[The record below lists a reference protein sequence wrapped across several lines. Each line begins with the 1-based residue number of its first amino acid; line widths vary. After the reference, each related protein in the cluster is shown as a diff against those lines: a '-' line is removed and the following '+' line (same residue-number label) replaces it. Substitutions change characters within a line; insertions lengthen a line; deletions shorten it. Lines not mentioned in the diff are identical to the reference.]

1 MANVNGTNYAKSIGS
16 GSGSSVDIVDPGVL
30 GGKVRVLID
39 TYEAAS
45 LASGSSILVGKILQA
60 GARIIDI
67 LLGFDALGASSTLA
81 VGDQASSARYLD
93 AADSSSAGIRSIVE
107 EDNVNGMNYKVT
119 GTTDNVIRIAMGGAA
134 GTG

>member
-93 AADSSSAGIRSIVE
+93 AADSSSAGIR
-107 EDNVNGMNYKVT
+107 
-119 GTTDNVIRIAMGGAA
+119 
-134 GTG
+134 